1 MSEII
6 VQTKSLVKRY
16 RRGQIDIYALNGVDF
31 QVSRGEMVCIM
42 GPSGSGK
49 TTLLNLIG
57 GLDEPTSGKVVVNGR
72 DLSELN
78 NGELADFRLK
88 TIGFIFQFYNLIPI
102 YTALENV
109 EVPMN
114 LAKVPKKEREARA
127 LELLRLVGL
136 GLRVDHKPDELSGGE
151 QQRVAIARALANSPS
166 LILADE
172 PTGDLDSKSA
182 ISLMKLIKML
192 KEKYNQT
199 FIIVT
204 HDPLVVRECPKVYT
218 IRDGRLGLGEAEQE
232 DSEPLGPKHGKT

>member
-1 MSEII
+1 MSEVI
-6 VQTKSLVKRY
+6 VQTKGLIKTY
-16 RRGQIDIYALNGVDF
+16 RRGKIDIYALNGVDF
-31 QVSRGEMVCIM
+31 QVSKGEMVCIM

-57 GLDEPTSGKVVVNGR
+57 GLDQPTRGTVTVEGR
-72 DLSELN
+72 DISKLGS
-78 NGELADFRLK
+78 GELADFRLK

-114 LAKVPKKEREARA
+114 LARVSKKEREARA

-136 GLRVDHKPDELSGGE
+136 EYRKDHKPDELSGGE
-151 QQRVAIARALANSPS
+151 QQRVAIARALANHPS

-204 HDPLVVRECPKVYT
+204 HDPLVVRECPKVYN
-218 IRDGRLGLGEAEQE
+218 IRDGRIELGEADQE
-232 DSEPLGPKHGKT
+232 T